1 MAECA
6 EKIINSTLTSCC
18 GNNSVS
24 TLFSSLPLVFLLF
37 ILLFSLL
44 LTRALNSDR
53 RTRLDSGY
61 GDRSPAYNPQYQPD
75 TEMSTFPDPPPSY
88 DEVISSRDSFIY
100 YDNI

>member
-18 GNNSVS
+18 RDNSVS

-53 RTRLDSGY
+53 RIRLESGY
-61 GDRSPAYNPQYQPD
+61 GDSNPQYQND
-75 TEMSTFPDPPPSY
+75 IEMSTFPDPPPSY

>member
-6 EKIINSTLTSCC
+6 EKIISSTLTSCC
-18 GNNSVS
+18 RDNSVS
-24 TLFSSLPLVFLLF
+24 TLLSSLPLVFLLF

-75 TEMSTFPDPPPSY
+75 TEMSLRWDPPPNY

-100 YDNI
+100 YDNV